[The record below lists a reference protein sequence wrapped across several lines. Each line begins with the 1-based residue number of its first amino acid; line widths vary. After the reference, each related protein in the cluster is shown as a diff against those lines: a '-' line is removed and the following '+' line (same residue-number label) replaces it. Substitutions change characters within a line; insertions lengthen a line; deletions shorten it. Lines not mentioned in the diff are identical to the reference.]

1 VDDLNSDRTEAATL
15 FNLRLGFEQKLG
27 AWKLRESLHQG
38 TVRFDGSIDAFMC
51 AAEGPDFQTGVLRAL
66 EKPGL

>member
-1 VDDLNSDRTEAATL
+1 MAVLWATHLIEEARVADRL
-15 FNLRLGFEQKLG
+15 ML
-27 AWKLRESLHQG
+27 LHQG